1 LSAPTRLPD
10 AASIWK
16 IQTSNILSVISF
28 TLKNMPG
35 LAAWQ
40 KLLLSGFEVFCV
52 LVFTL
57 EYSSRIGVAEH
68 KLKFIF
74 VFFGLVDLLAILPFY
89 LSFGVDL
96 RTLRAFRLLRMFKI
110 LRLPKY
116 ARAIRR
122 IRLALALIKEEIILF
137 LSLSGVLLWVSTTSS
152 TPRSQRLLPRCCTV
166 CGGL

>member
-1 LSAPTRLPD
+1 
-10 AASIWK
+10 
-16 IQTSNILSVISF
+16 
-28 TLKNMPG
+28 MPG

-96 RTLRAFRLLRMFKI
+96 RTLRAFGLLRLFKI

-116 ARAIRR
+116 ARAIKR
-122 IRLALALIKEEIILF
+122 IRLALIKEEMILLFVAVGGFAVGIYYFEHAAQPEAFTSVLHSLWWSLITLSTEGYGDMYPIIA
-137 LSLSGVLLWVSTTSS
+137 
-152 TPRSQRLLPRCCTV
+152 
-166 CGGL
+166 GG